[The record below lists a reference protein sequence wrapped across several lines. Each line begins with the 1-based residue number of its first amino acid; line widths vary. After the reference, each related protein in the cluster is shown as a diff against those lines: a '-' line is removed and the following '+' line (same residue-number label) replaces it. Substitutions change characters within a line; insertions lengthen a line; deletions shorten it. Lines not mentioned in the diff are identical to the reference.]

1 MVTLAEKTGGQAVTL
16 DSAALLGDVL
26 LGGAMEEL
34 GLERLMREVADEAAG
49 AAAQAAA
56 EGGALDDDAI
66 AERVAAA
73 MQSRGT
79 RCYQMKHNAKIV
91 APHAAQLKAS
101 PGLAAWR
108 SAMPAVEE
116 RPRGRPRG
124 GRPPPPPMPC
134 AAPMAPAMMPP
145 GGGRG
150 GATKKLKARGGDM
163 FGRARCSLEEFE
175 SKEDGGDA
183 GEFLGSRGATVCT
196 TEEAVISK
204 DQIARTMLK
213 AKAKK
218 MW

>member
-1 MVTLAEKTGGQAVTL
+1 
-16 DSAALLGDVL
+16 
-26 LGGAMEEL
+26 MEEL

-116 RPRGRPRG
+116 RPG
-124 GRPPPPPMPC
+124 G
-134 AAPMAPAMMPP
+134 A
-145 GGGRG
+145 RG

-175 SKEDGGDA
+175 SKE
-183 GEFLGSRGATVCT
+183 
-196 TEEAVISK
+196 
-204 DQIARTMLK
+204 QIARTMLK

>member
-1 MVTLAEKTGGQAVTL
+1 
-16 DSAALLGDVL
+16 
-26 LGGAMEEL
+26 
-34 GLERLMREVADEAAG
+34 
-49 AAAQAAA
+49 
-56 EGGALDDDAI
+56 
-66 AERVAAA
+66 

-124 GRPPPPPMPC
+124 G
-134 AAPMAPAMMPP
+134 
-145 GGGRG
+145 GGGGLG

-213 AKAKK
+213 
-218 MW
+218 

>member
-1 MVTLAEKTGGQAVTL
+1 
-16 DSAALLGDVL
+16 
-26 LGGAMEEL
+26 
-34 GLERLMREVADEAAG
+34 
-49 AAAQAAA
+49 
-56 EGGALDDDAI
+56 
-66 AERVAAA
+66 
-73 MQSRGT
+73 
-79 RCYQMKHNAKIV
+79 
-91 APHAAQLKAS
+91 
-101 PGLAAWR
+101 
-108 SAMPAVEE
+108 
-116 RPRGRPRG
+116 
-124 GRPPPPPMPC
+124 
-134 AAPMAPAMMPP
+134 MAPGMTMPP
-145 GGGRG
+145 GGARG

>member
-1 MVTLAEKTGGQAVTL
+1 
-16 DSAALLGDVL
+16 
-26 LGGAMEEL
+26 MEEL

-124 GRPPPPPMPC
+124 GGGGGVLPPPPPMPC

-213 AKAKK
+213 AKARK

>member
-1 MVTLAEKTGGQAVTL
+1 
-16 DSAALLGDVL
+16 
-26 LGGAMEEL
+26 MEEL

-116 RPRGRPRG
+116 RPRGRP
-124 GRPPPPPMPC
+124 
-134 AAPMAPAMMPP
+134 P
-145 GGGRG
+145 GGARG

-175 SKEDGGDA
+175 SKE
-183 GEFLGSRGATVCT
+183 
-196 TEEAVISK
+196 
-204 DQIARTMLK
+204 
-213 AKAKK
+213 
-218 MW
+218 